1 MVIAAEKLRRIADG
15 GGAVR
20 FGRALLSSAAR
31 VYPGAP
37 WMVQNPSLLPDTPI
51 PRHRDLGSCLD
62 VDRCSLIIERSAD
75 HPTYSIDPTGLY
87 EGGSAFTQ
95 GTGNSGFGGTSVGSS
110 AINLT
115 PDQWNAASQIVNAAT
130 GGSWSNAIPGSGSNP
145 KTNASA
151 FWTSGGG
158 NAFGGQGPITAPTS
172 SFATSGGG
180 YTPAAGGSNSIAFNL
195 GSNNSASGT
204 SSLAPSVYD
213 SMGGGGGVSFASN
226 IPSAASSAAYMQN
239 LSASYPSVINNAL
252 NRDMGGIIQ
261 AAQELNPLSSAM
273 GSLGGAL
280 SSWGQ
285 AQASAGNAGWG
296 ATGMFLG
303 GVANTAAGLGNPVS
317 SLLSLSSQS
326 YNVAYRDS
334 AAAGIGYGVGSLIGA
349 TQLTQAIMGEN
360 FATGQSLVGL
370 NRLGMAFQ

>member
-1 MVIAAEKLRRIADG
+1 MVIAAEKLSPEVRSEESGVRIPA
-15 GGAVR
+15 ARTAERWRFRKNMR
-20 FGRALLSSAAR
+20 FGRSLRPSDSS
-31 VYPGAP
+31 V
-37 WMVQNPSLLPDTPI
+37 
-51 PRHRDLGSCLD
+51 
-62 VDRCSLIIERSAD
+62 VDRVVSWCRRGEDRSLFIDHCSSVVERIAN
-75 HPTYSIDPTGLY
+75 HPTYATDPTGLY

-95 GTGNSGFGGTSVGSS
+95 GTG
-110 AINLT
+110 
-115 PDQWNAASQIVNAAT
+115 
-130 GGSWSNAIPGSGSNP
+130 SNGSGSGGSNSLIAP
-145 KTNASA
+145 WLNLGSGGTNTSVNASP
-151 FWTSGGG
+151 TSLTNTG

-172 SFATSGGG
+172 VGTSSGFGG
-180 YTPAAGGSNSIAFNL
+180 AGSYNSGNNSISFNL
-195 GSNNSASGT
+195 GAGPSNQGLSA
-204 SSLAPSVYD
+204 LAPSVYD

-239 LSASYPSVINNAL
+239 LSASYPSVINNAV
-252 NRDMGGIIQ
+252 NQDMGGIIQ

-334 AAAGIGYGVGSLIGA
+334 TAAGIGYGVGSLIGA
-349 TQLTQAIMGEN
+349 TQLTHRCSGCWN
-360 FATGQSLVGL
+360 W
-370 NRLGMAFQ
+370 RK